1 MIKTQ
6 SGNIVKHESDGRGWR
21 FFVEYMKE
29 MISVRDTAVRKD
41 MKEKCLPLEGS
52 NFRLGGIAPITRA
65 VLF

>member
-41 MKEKCLPLEGS
+41 MKEKC
-52 NFRLGGIAPITRA
+52 
-65 VLF
+65 